1 MPLEK
6 QLFVLVSSVTLGW
19 VAAAFYHF
27 WRELTR
33 FGRRNRLW
41 AALCDLLI
49 WLLLLPPVFAGLVLV
64 NDGQL
69 RLYVL
74 LLLLLGAVFYYR
86 FCARWLE
93 RFWRGC
99 LSALA
104 GVLGWA
110 GRTCRRLV
118 AVLFWPVQLVAAVLL
133 WPLRLVRR
141 VGVGLAGLA
150 RRIVNKRKK

>member
-6 QLFVLVSSVTLGW
+6 QLIVLVSSVALGW

-27 WRELTR
+27 WRVLTR
-33 FGRRNRLW
+33 SGRRNRLW
-41 AALCDLLI
+41 AALCDFLV
-49 WLLLLPPVFAGLVLV
+49 WFLLLPPVFAGLVLV
-64 NDGQL
+64 NNGQL
-69 RLYVL
+69 RLYVF
-74 LLLLLGAVFYYR
+74 LLLLLGAAFYYR

-99 LSALA
+99 LSGLF

-110 GRTCRRLV
+110 GRICRRLV

-133 WPLRLVRR
+133 WPLRLIRR
-141 VGVGLAGLA
+141 AGAGLAGLA
-150 RRIVNKRKK
+150 GRIMNKGKK